1 MFLSLMGCWTGALG
15 ANKPGNGGWHEV
27 LGRVFQ
33 PQGQSLRPAVQ
44 SRDIDAV
51 WRAFGIGTDPLSAT
65 PQQGRGSDI
74 VPAHRMGQTDGKLR
88 EPLPEVALVG
98 GSRLP
103 GGLKDLMG
111 MERAALVQQPLS
123 LAQALVRGQ
132 DKLVRHAR
140 NSRLSTRK
148 RPAKAITGP
157 GIARATELVAFPVDT
172 HGVVASMGS
181 AAGTPSASSRTKPP
195 SSRIFTPS
203 CCALSAFDP
212 AFSPS
217 TT

>member
-1 MFLSLMGCWTGALG
+1 MFLSLMGCWRGALG
-15 ANKPGNGGWHEV
+15 ANKPGNGGPHEV
-27 LGRVFQ
+27 PGRVFQ
-33 PQGQSLRPAVQ
+33 PQGQCLRPAVQ

-51 WRAFGIGTDPLSAT
+51 WPGFGIASDPVSAT
-65 PQQGRGSDI
+65 PEQGRGSDI
-74 VPAHRMGQTDGKLR
+74 VPTQGMGEPDGKLC
-88 EPLPEVALVG
+88 EPLPEVALVD
-98 GSRLP
+98 GSCLP
-103 GGLKDLMG
+103 GGLEDLMG
-111 MERAALVQQPLS
+111 MEGTAFVQQALS
-123 LAQALVRGQ
+123 FAQALVRRK

-140 NSRLSTRK
+140 NSGVSTRK
-148 RPAKAITGP
+148 RPAKRITGP
-157 GIARATELVAFPVDT
+157 GIARATELVAFSVDS
-172 HGVVASMGS
+172 HGVVASTGS

>member
-1 MFLSLMGCWTGALG
+1 LG
-15 ANKPGNGGWHEV
+15 ANKPGNGGRHEV

-33 PQGQSLRPAVQ
+33 PQGQSLSPVEQ
-44 SRDIDAV
+44 SRYVNIVRRYVGVARDAV
-51 WRAFGIGTDPLSAT
+51 SAT
-65 PQQGRGSDI
+65 PEQGRGSDL
-74 VPAHRMGQTDGKLR
+74 VPAQRMGQTDGKLR

-98 GSRLP
+98 WSRLP

-111 MERAALVQQPLS
+111 MERTAFVQQPLS
-123 LAQALVRGQ
+123 LAQALVRRK
-132 DKLVRHAR
+132 DKLVRHPR
-140 NSRLSTRK
+140 DSGVSTRK
-148 RPAKAITGP
+148 RPAKRITRP
-157 GIARATELVAFPVDT
+157 GIARAAELVAFPVDS
-172 HGVVASMGS
+172 HGVVASTGS
-181 AAGTPSASSRTKPP
+181 VVGSPSASSRTKPP